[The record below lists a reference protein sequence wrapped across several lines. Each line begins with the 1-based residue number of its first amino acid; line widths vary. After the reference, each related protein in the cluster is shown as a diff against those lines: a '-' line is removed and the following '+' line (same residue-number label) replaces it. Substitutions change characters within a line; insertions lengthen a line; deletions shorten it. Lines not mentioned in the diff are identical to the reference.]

1 MVPPLVDLDI
11 RHLIV
16 VVAVAVEV
24 VVDCGRI
31 VPVVP
36 GLVVV
41 DPAAAVVVPVVAPVV
56 VVPVVPVVSGVDVVH
71 PAVAVPDHH
80 FFPVVGLVPIADAYI
95 TRSSLFFSVLAYPA
109 SSSTERKNP

>member
-1 MVPPLVDLDI
+1 VPPLVDLDI

-24 VVDCGRI
+24 VVDGGRI

-36 GLVVV
+36 GLVSV
-41 DPAAAVVVPVVAPVV
+41 DPAAAVVAPGV
-56 VVPVVPVVSGVDVVH
+56 VVPVVPVVSGLNVGH
-71 PAVAVPDHH
+71 PAVAVLDHH

-95 TRSSLFFSVLAYPA
+95 TRSSSLFFSVLAYLA